1 MALTYKTDQITLNA
15 ANTDFTILT
24 ATATTTLVKNIT
36 WIHDDH
42 NTNVI
47 LSLTKS
53 GGTKT
58 QIGSFAATADTP
70 KKIWTDILPLEAN
83 DVLHLQSDHISSSD
97 VGYCIISYV
106 EDTTSVAGQS
116 IGVHT
121 DVDITG
127 ITNGQIL
134 KWNSTDTE
142 FQPGDEAGGLT
153 DTDDLTEGSTN
164 LYYTNARADARI
176 AAANVTDL
184 SDVTSAGSGQ
194 IITAAERTKLT
205 GIETG
210 ATADQTDAEI
220 KTAYENN
227 ADTNAFTDAEQTKLS
242 GIATGATANSTDT
255 ELLKRVNHTG
265 TQTASTI
272 SDFDTE
278 VSNNTSVAANT
289 AKTSFPGFGTTA
301 GTALE
306 GDTALLQLGTTSST
320 ALAGDTAVVL
330 SINGETPD
338 QDGDV
343 NINTDLSGD
352 TTPQLGGDLDTNGKN
367 IIYAKTSTTD
377 HEHNGDIIKYG
388 AGSTTQGELC
398 YLQANGE
405 WAAADANAASSAG
418 GVLLAIALGTDP
430 DVDGMLLRGVYTL
443 DHDPGTQG
451 DELYIST
458 TAGDIT
464 NDVST
469 YGTGDIVR
477 VVGYALD
484 SSAGQIWF
492 NPSPDFIELA

>member
-15 ANTDFTILT
+15 ASTDFTILT

-58 QIGSFAATADTP
+58 QIGTFAATADTP

-142 FQPGDEAGGLT
+142 FQPGDEAGGLD
-153 DTDDLTEGSTN
+153 DTDDLTEGTTN

-205 GIETG
+205 GI
-210 ATADQTDAEI
+210 
-220 KTAYENN
+220 
-227 ADTNAFTDAEQTKLS
+227 
-242 GIATGATANSTDT
+242 ATGATANSSDAT
-255 ELLKRVNHTG
+255 LLARANHTG

-330 SINGETPD
+330 SINGEIPD

-343 NINTDLSGD
+343 NINTDLSAD
-352 TTPQLGGDLDTNGKN
+352 STPELGGDLDTNGKN

-388 AGSTTQGELC
+388 TGSTTQGELC
-398 YLQANGE
+398 YLKADGT
-405 WAAADANAASSAG
+405 WAAADANAASTAG

-451 DELYIST
+451 DELYISA

-464 NDVST
+464 NDVSS